1 MRRFQMRCPGVSAR
15 TAVLSVVALAALIV
29 VACGGT
35 EEVVREVEVEKIVTQ
50 EVVKEVVKEVPV
62 TQEVVKEVEVE
73 VVRTVV
79 ATPTAGPAMAMTGT
93 IPGSTL
99 TVALESAGGETT
111 EPAAGIPVYG
121 CRPGC
126 LAMKDDFFLID
137 PVGNLMPHVVAN
149 WDFGA
154 DTKSWTLEMQE
165 GIQFFNGRE
174 ATIDDFAFSIYEGYA
189 TRPCQIPGPY
199 CSETQDPRQGY
210 ALYNDP
216 YYFSTHEIVDET
228 TMTIQF
234 EKPTVGLALMTL
246 TTNLDPR
253 GLYSEKEVKELGWEE
268 WLKDPILSGAY
279 MTTKSIPGERKELEV
294 HRNWF
299 KDPPP
304 DWERMLLLTVP
315 EGATRIAMMASG
327 QADVAALSAVTL
339 PQALKFDNLYII
351 EQPSTVHTQ
360 LFFTNLFRPGD
371 PGYDADYPFLD
382 PRVREAFN
390 IAIDRDLIVE
400 RIYAG
405 RSIRQDAPLLAPG
418 MIGWE
423 HPIVQDMRNNPIEY
437 NPVKARQ
444 LLEEANFPM
453 DLTVKMIMGT
463 FIISGAPELAD
474 LNEALL
480 TQLRQN
486 LGLDIVLEKG
496 DLSQILAPHRNERE
510 AIEYHIYAG
519 ERMSTEP
526 VITTRSTYFY
536 SDPGHNWNLPISDP
550 IKALVDEMLTLTD
563 PVRHEELS
571 AQLSKHL
578 RDNWSHIPIAA
589 NPLFFAAQR
598 DGIAGWP
605 LTIGAPWP
613 HYFEYIRAKR

>member
-1 MRRFQMRCPGVSAR
+1 MRCPGVSVR

-50 EVVKEVVKEVPV
+50 EVVKEVVKEVAV

-79 ATPTAGPAMAMTGT
+79 ATPTAGPAMSKTGT

-111 EPAAGIPVYG
+111 EPRSGLPVYG

-550 IKALVDEMLTLTD
+550 IKAMVNEMLTLTD

>member
-1 MRRFQMRCPGVSAR
+1 MRRFQMRCPGVSVR

-35 EEVVREVEVEKIVTQ
+35 DEVVREVEVEKIVTQ

-79 ATPTAGPAMAMTGT
+79 ATPTAGPAMSKTGT

-111 EPAAGIPVYG
+111 EPRSGLPVYG

-563 PVRHEELS
+563 PVRHGELS

>member
-1 MRRFQMRCPGVSAR
+1 MRCPRVSVR
-15 TAVLSVVALAALIV
+15 TAVLSVAAVAALIV

-79 ATPTAGPAMAMTGT
+79 ATPTAGPAMSKTGT

-111 EPAAGIPVYG
+111 EPRSGLPVYG

>member
-1 MRRFQMRCPGVSAR
+1 MRCPEVSAR

-35 EEVVREVEVEKIVTQ
+35 DEVVREVEVEKIVTQ

-62 TQEVVKEVEVE
+62 TQEVVKEVKVE

-79 ATPTAGPAMAMTGT
+79 ATPTAGPAMSKTGT

-111 EPAAGIPVYG
+111 EPAAGLPVYG

-154 DTKSWTLEMQE
+154 DTKSWTLEMQT
-165 GIQFFNGRE
+165 GIKFFNGRE

-189 TRPCQIPGPY
+189 IRPCGIPGPY
-199 CSETQDPRQGY
+199 CSESRDPRAGY
-210 ALYNDP
+210 SLYDDP
-216 YYFSTHEIVDET
+216 YFFSTHEIVDET

-234 EKPTVGLALMTL
+234 ENPTVGLALMTL

-253 GLYSEKEVKELGWEE
+253 GLYSEKEIKEVGWEE

-279 MTTKSIPGERKELEV
+279 MTIKSIPGERKELEV
-294 HRNWF
+294 HKNWF

-315 EGATRIAMMASG
+315 EGATRIAMMASK

-339 PQALKFDNLYII
+339 PQALRFDNLYVI

-371 PGYDADYPFLD
+371 PGYDPDYPFLD

-418 MIGWE
+418 MLGWE
-423 HPIVQDMRNNPIEY
+423 HPIVQEMRNDPIPY
-437 NPVKARQ
+437 DPVRARQ

-463 FIISGAPELAD
+463 FILSGAPELAD

-496 DLSQILAPHRNERE
+496 DLRQILGPHRNERE

-526 VITTRSTYFY
+526 VITTRATYFY

-550 IKALVDEMLTLTD
+550 IKAMVDEMLTLTD

>member
-1 MRRFQMRCPGVSAR
+1 MRCPGVSAR
-15 TAVLSVVALAALIV
+15 TAVLSVAALAALIV

-35 EEVVREVEVEKIVTQ
+35 DEVVREVEVEKIVTQ

-79 ATPTAGPAMAMTGT
+79 ATPTAGPAMSKTGT

-111 EPAAGIPVYG
+111 EPRSGLPVYG

>member
-79 ATPTAGPAMAMTGT
+79 ATPTAGPAMSKTGT

-111 EPAAGIPVYG
+111 EPRSGLPVYG

>member
-15 TAVLSVVALAALIV
+15 TAVLSVAALAALIV

-35 EEVVREVEVEKIVTQ
+35 DEVVREVEVEKIVTQ

-79 ATPTAGPAMAMTGT
+79 ATPTAGPAMSKTGT

-111 EPAAGIPVYG
+111 EPRSGLPVYG

-563 PVRHEELS
+563 PVRHGELS

>member
-15 TAVLSVVALAALIV
+15 TAVLSVAALAALIV

-50 EVVKEVVKEVPV
+50 EVVKEVVKEVAV

-79 ATPTAGPAMAMTGT
+79 ATPTAGPAMSKTGT

-111 EPAAGIPVYG
+111 EPRSGLPVYG

-563 PVRHEELS
+563 PVRHGELS

>member
-1 MRRFQMRCPGVSAR
+1 MRCPGVSAR
-15 TAVLSVVALAALIV
+15 TAVLSVAALAALIV

-50 EVVKEVVKEVPV
+50 EVVKEVVKEVAV

-79 ATPTAGPAMAMTGT
+79 ATPTAGPAMSKTGT

-111 EPAAGIPVYG
+111 EPRSGLPVYG

-371 PGYDADYPFLD
+371 PGYDPDYPFLD

>member
-1 MRRFQMRCPGVSAR
+1 MRCPGVSVR

-50 EVVKEVVKEVPV
+50 EVVKEVVKEVAV

-79 ATPTAGPAMAMTGT
+79 ATPTAGPAMSKTGT

-111 EPAAGIPVYG
+111 EPRSGLPVYG

-253 GLYSEKEVKELGWEE
+253 GLYSEKEVKEVGWEE

-550 IKALVDEMLTLTD
+550 IKAMVNEMLTLTD

>member
-1 MRRFQMRCPGVSAR
+1 MRCPGVSAR

-50 EVVKEVVKEVPV
+50 EVVKEVVKEVAV

-79 ATPTAGPAMAMTGT
+79 ATPTAGPAMSKTGT

-111 EPAAGIPVYG
+111 EPRSGLPVYG

-371 PGYDADYPFLD
+371 PGYDPDYPFLD

>member
-15 TAVLSVVALAALIV
+15 TAVLSVAALAALIV

-79 ATPTAGPAMAMTGT
+79 ATPTAGPAMSKTGT

-111 EPAAGIPVYG
+111 EPRSGLPVYG

-563 PVRHEELS
+563 PVRHGELS

>member
-1 MRRFQMRCPGVSAR
+1 MKCPEVSAR
-15 TAVLSVVALAALIV
+15 TVVLSVAALAALIV

-35 EEVVREVEVEKIVTQ
+35 DEVVREVEVEKIVTQ

-79 ATPTAGPAMAMTGT
+79 ATPTAGPAMSKTGT
-93 IPGSTL
+93 IPGSIL

-111 EPAAGIPVYG
+111 EPRSGLPVYG

>member
-1 MRRFQMRCPGVSAR
+1 MRCPGVSAR
-15 TAVLSVVALAALIV
+15 TAVLSVAALAALIV

-50 EVVKEVVKEVPV
+50 EVVKEVVKEVAV

-79 ATPTAGPAMAMTGT
+79 ATPTAGPAMSKTGT

-111 EPAAGIPVYG
+111 EPRSGLPVYG

>member
-1 MRRFQMRCPGVSAR
+1 MRCPGVSAR
-15 TAVLSVVALAALIV
+15 TAVLSVAALAALIV

-79 ATPTAGPAMAMTGT
+79 ATPTAGPAMSKTGT

-111 EPAAGIPVYG
+111 EPRSGLPVYG

-294 HRNWF
+294 HKNWF

>member
-1 MRRFQMRCPGVSAR
+1 MRCPEISAR
-15 TAVLSVVALAALIV
+15 IAVLWAVALAAML
-29 VACGGT
+29 VAACGGGT

-62 TQEVVKEVEVE
+62 TKEVVKEVEVE

-79 ATPTAGPAMAMTGT
+79 ATPTPGAMMAMTGT

-99 TVALESAGGETT
+99 TIALESAGSETT
-111 EPAAGIPVYG
+111 EPKRGVPMYG

-126 LAMKDDFFLID
+126 LSMKDDFFLID
-137 PVGNLMPHVVAN
+137 PAGTLMPHVVKS
-149 WDFGA
+149 WDWGEE
-154 DTKSWTLEMQE
+154 TKHWTLEMQE

-174 ATIDDFAFSIYEGYA
+174 ATIEDFTFSIFEGYA
-189 TRPCQIPGPY
+189 TRPCGIPSPY
-199 CSETQDPRQGY
+199 CSVSTDPSGRY
-210 ALYNDP
+210 RLYEDP
-216 YYFSTHEIVDET
+216 YVFSTHEIVDERT
-228 TMTIQF
+228 LKINF
-234 EKPTVGLALMTL
+234 ENPTVGLALMTL
-246 TTNLDPR
+246 TVNLDYF
-253 GLYSEKEVKELGWEE
+253 GLYSEQEVKEVGWEE

-294 HRNWF
+294 HKNWF

-304 DWERMLLLTVP
+304 DWERMLLLHVP
-315 EGATRIAMMASG
+315 EGATRIAMMASK

-339 PQALKFDNLYII
+339 PQALKFDNLFII

-371 PGYDADYPFLD
+371 PGYDPDYPFLD

-418 MIGWE
+418 MLGWE
-423 HPIVQDMRNNPIEY
+423 HPIVQDMRNNPIPY
-437 NPVKARQ
+437 DPVRARQ

-463 FIISGAPELAD
+463 HISSGAPELAD
-474 LNEALL
+474 LNEVLL

-496 DLSQILAPHRNERE
+496 DLNQILAPHRNNRE
-510 AIEYHIYAG
+510 AIEYHIHAG
-519 ERMSTEP
+519 SRMSTEP
-526 VITTRSTYFY
+526 VITTRASYFY
-536 SDPGHNWNLPISDP
+536 TDPGHNWNLPIGAEV
-550 IKALVDEMLTLTD
+550 KALVDELLTLTD
-563 PVRHEELS
+563 LNRHEELS
-571 AQLSKHL
+571 AQLSKLL
-578 RDNWSHIPIAA
+578 RDNWSHVPIAA

-598 DGIAGWP
+598 DGIDSWP

>member
-1 MRRFQMRCPGVSAR
+1 MRCPGVSVR
-15 TAVLSVVALAALIV
+15 TAVLSVAALAALIV

-79 ATPTAGPAMAMTGT
+79 ATPTAGPAMSKTGT

-111 EPAAGIPVYG
+111 EPRSGLPVYG

>member
-15 TAVLSVVALAALIV
+15 TAVLSVAALAALIV

-35 EEVVREVEVEKIVTQ
+35 DEVVREVEVEKIVTQ

-79 ATPTAGPAMAMTGT
+79 ATPTAGPAMSKTGT

-111 EPAAGIPVYG
+111 EPRSGLPVYG